1 MGFWGFGVLGF
12 GVWGLEYRDINAL
25 MMNVQI
31 IEEICLATFSLS
43 LFQTRRK
50 MPATERLVRLA
61 AGPHVL
67 AKAQIIER
75 ISTRMN

>member
-1 MGFWGFGVLGF
+1 
-12 GVWGLEYRDINAL
+12 